1 LCNSKDM
8 EEIIAWNPVTGRS
21 IFLPRIEGP
30 ITHAYLLFVAHIATI
45 SPLATVLSLLN
56 ILSRLFSLQKGPQ
69 NARTQ
74 VGGETFSWRLPSVSW
89 RMHGG
94 SKNAFCAST
103 AFESLRSKIHID
115 FCNDYNCK
123 LKFSLVQFSPTEV
136 MWAWKWHKKNVYNA
150 LRTNYRKHSPHK
162 MCLHCIID

>member
-74 VGGETFSWRLPSVSW
+74 VGGDFQLTTSECL
-89 RMHGG
+89 M
-94 SKNAFCAST
+94 KNAWGIEKRILCV
-103 AFESLRSKIHID
+103 
-115 FCNDYNCK
+115 NCIQIAPIK
-123 LKFSLVQFSPTEV
+123 NSRRFLQWLQLQTEV
-136 MWAWKWHKKNVYNA
+136 
-150 LRTNYRKHSPHK
+150 
-162 MCLHCIID
+162 